1 MDVGGQVMHA
11 CKWHGRRGALSRTA
25 LAGIVSFASV
35 AVAGAETR
43 GVEIGAVEVVGEGA
57 GAGQTRPLTR
67 TKVSNAPDSLPAAV
81 STITQEDIRTLNVD
95 RDISNIYRR
104 VPGVVANNI
113 DQGDTGNGFRM
124 RGFTTNGTHGADVAV
139 YVDGVPQNIPSS
151 QGGAG
156 HGPVFM
162 EWLTPQMIRQ
172 VDVIKGPVSAL
183 YGDQN
188 RAGSVNIE
196 TLDGGDVASSV
207 GLDIASFDGRRVNL
221 VLGGKYNG
229 FESLFVADN
238 YKTNGY
244 RKAAETDRD
253 NYFWKL
259 TKVIADAK
267 YSARFSHYESDF
279 KNDGYLNLPALR
291 AGTISR
297 RDTDNLYGFGN
308 ANRNSYVFNRAPAEG
323 EEGLYYTAYF
333 EDFRRA
339 RAISNGAGTHNYGKD
354 DRDIY
359 GGRLAYNVVYEDT
372 ASLTVGADVRR
383 DKGIAYR
390 QQYRNYE
397 PTPNYYFDF
406 DMDLMTYGVFAQGQY
421 KPVYSLKLLG
431 GIRYDRFDYDIE
443 NLKFRDASTGY
454 HSSVMTPKLGLV
466 WTPVERLELFTNAA
480 QGFRSPAAEYI
491 SAGSTS
497 ALPLSETGGRIN
509 GSVRPSK
516 VTSYDIGFTVR
527 PTDSF
532 SSTTEFYYIQN
543 DSETLQ
549 TSPGVFE
556 QVSDTTRRGAETSF
570 NYQVSRQIST
580 YASYGR
586 IIDAVIDNPSPGTGE
601 RLAVPEHTYKAG
613 VQFRDSFMAGQ
624 LTLNADAYHLA
635 GIPYYVRT
643 DKKDMPA
650 YTRYDLRASYDY
662 SDYQF
667 SVYGTFQPHRYGSE
681 VAYGTSAGL
690 VTVPQPSTTLGAS
703 VRYFF

>member
-1 MDVGGQVMHA
+1 MYGSAYRGRDWVLGGA
-11 CKWHGRRGALSRTA
+11 A
-25 LAGIVSFASV
+25 LACVVSCTVVYAAEAEEV
-35 AVAGAETR
+35 TELGA
-43 GVEIGAVEVVGEGA
+43 IEVSGEQSNPG
-57 GAGQTRPLTR
+57 RIKPLTR
-67 TKVSNAPDSLPAAV
+67 SNVSNAPDSLPAAV
-81 STITQEDIRTLNVD
+81 TTITDEDIRTLNVD

-156 HGPVFM
+156 HGPVFL
-162 EWLTPQMIRQ
+162 EWLTPQMIKR
-172 VDVIKGPVSAL
+172 VDVIKGPISAL

-188 RAGSVNIE
+188 RAGAVNIE
-196 TLDGGDVASSV
+196 TLDGGDVASSIGV
-207 GLDIASFDGRRVNL
+207 DIASFDGRRTNL
-221 VLGGKYNG
+221 VLGGEHEG
-229 FESLFVADN
+229 FESLFVADI

-244 RKAAETDRD
+244 RKAAETNRD

-259 TKVIADAK
+259 SKVVGDAK

-279 KNDGYLNLPALR
+279 KNDGYLNLPALK

-308 ANRNSYVFNRAPAEG
+308 ANRNTYVFNRAPAEG
-323 EEGLYYTAYF
+323 DEGLYYTAYF
-333 EDFRRA
+333 EDFKRVRG
-339 RAISNGAGTHNYGKD
+339 ISNGTNTHNYGKD

-359 GGRLAYNVVYEDT
+359 GGRLAYNFVHEDS
-372 ASLTVGADVRR
+372 ASLMVGADVRR
-383 DKGIAYR
+383 DKGDAYR
-390 QQYRNYE
+390 QQYRNFE
-397 PTPNYYFDF
+397 PTPNFYFDF
-406 DMDLMTYGVFAQGQY
+406 DQDLITYGVFAQGQY
-421 KPVYSLKLLG
+421 KPVDSLKLLG
-431 GIRYDRFDYDIE
+431 GIRYDRFDYDID
-443 NLKFRDASTGY
+443 NLKFRDADTGY
-454 HSSVMTPKLGLV
+454 HSSVTTPKLGLV
-466 WTPVERLELFTNAA
+466 WTPTEQFEVFTNAS

-491 SAGSTS
+491 SSGSS
-497 ALPLSETGGRIN
+497 GALPPSETGGRIN

-527 PTDSF
+527 PTERF

-556 QVSDTTRRGAETSF
+556 QVSDTTRKGVETSF
-570 NYQVSRQIST
+570 NYQATSTVST

-586 IIDAVIDNPSPGTGE
+586 IIDAVIDNPPAGTGD
-601 RLAVPEHTYKAG
+601 RLVVPEHTYKAG
-613 VQFRDSFMAGQ
+613 VQYQDAFMAGQ
-624 LTLNADAYHLA
+624 LTLNADAYHLT
-635 GIPYYVRT
+635 GIPYYVGTERRE
-643 DKKDMPA
+643 MPV

-667 SVYGTFQPHRYGSE
+667 SVYGTFQPHRYGTE
-681 VAYGTSAGL
+681 VAYGTTSGL
-690 VTVPQPSTTLGAS
+690 VVVPQPSTTLGAS

>member
-1 MDVGGQVMHA
+1 MYASANRSNVWVFS
-11 CKWHGRRGALSRTA
+11 GAA
-25 LAGIVSFASV
+25 LVCVVSCASV
-35 AVAGAETR
+35 AAEGEADGVTELVA
-43 GVEIGAVEVVGEGA
+43 IEVVGEGGNLDRA
-57 GAGQTRPLTR
+57 RPLAR
-67 TKVSNAPDSLPAAV
+67 GRVSTASQSLPAAV
-81 STITQEDIRTLNVD
+81 TTITDEDIRTLNVD

-156 HGPVFM
+156 HGPVFL
-162 EWLTPQMIRQ
+162 EWLTPQMIKR

-188 RAGSVNIE
+188 RAGAVNIE
-196 TLDGGDVASSV
+196 TLDGGDVASSIGV
-207 GLDIASFDGRRVNL
+207 DIASFDGRRTNL
-221 VLGGKYNG
+221 VLGGEHEG
-229 FESLFVADN
+229 FQSLFVADI

-244 RKAAETDRD
+244 RKAAETNRD

-259 TKVIADAK
+259 SKVFGDAK

-279 KNDGYLNLPALR
+279 KNDGYLNLPALK

-308 ANRNSYVFNRAPAEG
+308 ANRNTYVFNRAPAEG

-333 EDFRRA
+333 EDFKRVRG
-339 RAISNGAGTHNYGKD
+339 ISNGTNTHNYGKD

-359 GGRLAYNVVYEDT
+359 GGRLAYNFVYEDS
-372 ASLTVGADVRR
+372 ASLMVGADVRR
-383 DKGIAYR
+383 DKGDAYR
-390 QQYRNYE
+390 QQYRNFE
-397 PTPNYYFDF
+397 PTPNFYFDF
-406 DMDLMTYGVFAQGQY
+406 DQDLITYGVFAQGQY
-421 KPVYSLKLLG
+421 KPLDFLKVLG
-431 GIRYDRFDYDIE
+431 GIRYDRFDYGIE
-443 NLKFRDASTGY
+443 NLKFRNADTGY
-454 HSSVMTPKLGLV
+454 HSSVTTPKLGLV
-466 WTPVERLELFTNAA
+466 WTPTEQFEVFTNAS

-491 SAGSTS
+491 SSGSS
-497 ALPLSETGGRIN
+497 GALPPSDTGGRIN

-527 PTDSF
+527 PTERF

-556 QVSDTTRRGAETSF
+556 QVSDTTRKGVETSF
-570 NYQVSRQIST
+570 NYQATSTVST

-586 IIDAVIDNPSPGTGE
+586 IIDAVIDNPPSGTGD
-601 RLAVPEHTYKAG
+601 RLVVPEHTYKAG
-613 VQFRDSFMAGQ
+613 VQYRDAFMAGQ
-624 LTLNADAYHLA
+624 LTLNADAYHLT
-635 GIPYYVRT
+635 GIPYYVGT
-643 DKKDMPA
+643 EKKEMPV

-667 SVYGTFQPHRYGSE
+667 SVYGTFQPHRYGTE
-681 VAYGTSAGL
+681 VAYGTTSGL
-690 VTVPQPSTTLGAS
+690 VIVPQPSTTLGAS

>member
-1 MDVGGQVMHA
+1 MYGSAHRGRDWILGGA
-11 CKWHGRRGALSRTA
+11 ALTC
-25 LAGIVSFASV
+25 LVSCTMVYA
-35 AVAGAETR
+35 AEAEEAT
-43 GVEIGAVEVVGEGA
+43 ELEAIEVVGEGSNS
-57 GAGQTRPLTR
+57 GRIKPLTR
-67 TKVSNAPDSLPAAV
+67 SKVSNAPNSLPAAV
-81 STITQEDIRTLNVD
+81 TTITDEDIRTLNVD

-156 HGPVFM
+156 HGPVFL
-162 EWLTPQMIRQ
+162 EWLTPQMIKR
-172 VDVIKGPVSAL
+172 VDVIKGPISAL

-188 RAGSVNIE
+188 RAGAVNIE
-196 TLDGGDVASSV
+196 TLDGGDVASSLGV
-207 GLDIASFDGRRVNL
+207 DIASFDGRRTNL
-221 VLGGKYNG
+221 VLGGEHEG
-229 FESLFVADN
+229 FESLFVVDI

-244 RKAAETDRD
+244 RKAAETNRD

-259 TKVIADAK
+259 SKVFGDAK

-279 KNDGYLNLPALR
+279 KNDGYLNLPALK

-308 ANRNSYVFNRAPAEG
+308 ANRNTYVFNRAPAEG
-323 EEGLYYTAYF
+323 DEGLYYTAYF
-333 EDFRRA
+333 EDFKRVRG
-339 RAISNGAGTHNYGKD
+339 ISNGTNTHNYGKD

-359 GGRLAYNVVYEDT
+359 GGRLAYNFVYEDS
-372 ASLTVGADVRR
+372 ASLMVGADVRR
-383 DKGIAYR
+383 DKGDAYR
-390 QQYRNYE
+390 QQYRNFE
-397 PTPNYYFDF
+397 PTPNFYFDF
-406 DMDLMTYGVFAQGQY
+406 DQDLITYGVFAQGQY
-421 KPVYSLKLLG
+421 KPVDSLKLLG
-431 GIRYDRFDYDIE
+431 GIRYDRFDYDID
-443 NLKFRDASTGY
+443 NLKFRNADTGY
-454 HSSVMTPKLGLV
+454 HSSVTTPKLGLV
-466 WTPVERLELFTNAA
+466 WTPIEQFEVFTNAS

-491 SAGSTS
+491 SSGSS
-497 ALPLSETGGRIN
+497 GALPPSETGGRIN

-527 PTDSF
+527 PTERF

-556 QVSDTTRRGAETSF
+556 QVSDTTRKGVETSF
-570 NYQVSRQIST
+570 NYQATSTVST

-586 IIDAVIDNPSPGTGE
+586 IIDAVIDNPAAGTGD
-601 RLAVPEHTYKAG
+601 RLVVPEHTYKAG
-613 VQFRDSFMAGQ
+613 LQYQDAFMAGQ
-624 LTLNADAYHLA
+624 LTLNADTYHLT
-635 GIPYYVRT
+635 GIPYYVGTEKRE
-643 DKKDMPA
+643 MPV

-667 SVYGTFQPHRYGSE
+667 SVYGTFQPHRYGTE
-681 VAYGTSAGL
+681 VAYGTTSGL
-690 VTVPQPSTTLGAS
+690 VIVPQPSTTLGAS

>member
-1 MDVGGQVMHA
+1 MYGSAHRGRDWILGGA
-11 CKWHGRRGALSRTA
+11 ALTC
-25 LAGIVSFASV
+25 LVSCTMVYA
-35 AVAGAETR
+35 AEAEEAT
-43 GVEIGAVEVVGEGA
+43 ELEAIEVVGEGSNS
-57 GAGQTRPLTR
+57 GRIKPLTR
-67 TKVSNAPDSLPAAV
+67 SKVSNAPNSLPAAV
-81 STITQEDIRTLNVD
+81 TTITDEDIRTLNVD

-156 HGPVFM
+156 HGPVFL
-162 EWLTPQMIRQ
+162 EWLTPQMIKR
-172 VDVIKGPVSAL
+172 VDVIKGPISAL

-188 RAGSVNIE
+188 RAGAVNIE
-196 TLDGGDVASSV
+196 TLDGGDVASSIGV
-207 GLDIASFDGRRVNL
+207 DIASFDGRRTNL
-221 VLGGKYNG
+221 VLGGEHEG
-229 FESLFVADN
+229 FESLFVADI

-244 RKAAETDRD
+244 RKAAETNRD

-259 TKVIADAK
+259 SKVFGDAK

-279 KNDGYLNLPALR
+279 KNDGYLNLPALK

-308 ANRNSYVFNRAPAEG
+308 ANRNTYVFNRAPAEG
-323 EEGLYYTAYF
+323 DEGLYYTAYF
-333 EDFRRA
+333 EDFKRVRG
-339 RAISNGAGTHNYGKD
+339 ISNGTNTHNYGKD

-359 GGRLAYNVVYEDT
+359 GGRLAYNFVYEDS
-372 ASLTVGADVRR
+372 ASLMVGADVRR
-383 DKGIAYR
+383 DKGDAYR
-390 QQYRNYE
+390 QQYRNFE
-397 PTPNYYFDF
+397 PTPNFYFDF
-406 DMDLMTYGVFAQGQY
+406 DQDLITYGVFAQGQY
-421 KPVYSLKLLG
+421 KPADSLKLLG
-431 GIRYDRFDYDIE
+431 GIRYDRFDYDID
-443 NLKFRDASTGY
+443 NLKFRNADTGY
-454 HSSVMTPKLGLV
+454 HSSVTTPKLGLV
-466 WTPVERLELFTNAA
+466 WTPTEQFEVFTNAS

-491 SAGSTS
+491 SSGSS
-497 ALPLSETGGRIN
+497 GALPPSETGGRIN

-527 PTDSF
+527 PTERF

-556 QVSDTTRRGAETSF
+556 QVSDTTRKGVETSF
-570 NYQVSRQIST
+570 NYQATSTVST

-586 IIDAVIDNPSPGTGE
+586 IIDAVIDNPAAGTGE
-601 RLAVPEHTYKAG
+601 RLVVPEHTYKAG
-613 VQFRDSFMAGQ
+613 VQYQDAFMAGQ
-624 LTLNADAYHLA
+624 LTLNADAYHLT
-635 GIPYYVRT
+635 GIPYYVGTEKRE
-643 DKKDMPA
+643 MPV

-667 SVYGTFQPHRYGSE
+667 SLYGTFQPHRYGTE
-681 VAYGTSAGL
+681 VAYGTTNGL
-690 VTVPQPSTTLGAS
+690 VIVPQPSTTLGAS

>member
-1 MDVGGQVMHA
+1 MYRSAQRGRVGTLTGA
-11 CKWHGRRGALSRTA
+11 ALSG
-25 LAGIVSFASV
+25 LFSCASV
-35 AVAGAETR
+35 SAAPLQAP
-43 GVEIGAVEVVGEGA
+43 GVTELEAIEVVGEG
-57 GAGQTRPLTR
+57 TNSSRIEPLTR
-67 TKVSNAPDSLPAAV
+67 SKVSNAPQSLPAAV
-81 STITQEDIRTLNVD
+81 STITEEEIRTLNVD

-162 EWLTPQMIRQ
+162 EWLTPQMIKR
-172 VDVIKGPVSAL
+172 VDVIKGPISAL

-196 TLDGGDVASSV
+196 TLDGGDVASSI
-207 GLDIASFDGRRVNL
+207 GMDIASFDGRRANL
-221 VLGGKYNG
+221 VLGGEHDG
-229 FESLFVADN
+229 FESLFVADT

-244 RKAAETDRD
+244 RKAAETNRD

-259 TKVIADAK
+259 TKVIGDAK

-279 KNDGYLNLPALR
+279 KNDGYLNLPALK
-291 AGTISR
+291 ADTISR

-308 ANRNSYVFNRAPAEG
+308 ANRNTYVLNRTPAEG

-333 EDFRRA
+333 EDFKRVRGIA
-339 RAISNGAGTHNYGKD
+339 NGTNTHNYGKD

-359 GGRLAYNVVYEDT
+359 GGRLAYNFVYQDS
-372 ASLTVGADVRR
+372 AALMVGADVRR

-390 QQYRNYE
+390 QQYRNFE

-406 DMDLMTYGVFAQGQY
+406 DMDLITYGVFAQGQY
-421 KPVYSLKLLG
+421 KPIDSLKVLA

-443 NLKFRDASTGY
+443 NLKFRNADTGY
-454 HSSVMTPKLGLV
+454 NSSVTTPKLGLV
-466 WTPVERLELFTNAA
+466 WTPVQQLELFTNAA

-491 SAGSTS
+491 SAGSTG

-509 GSVRPSK
+509 SSVRPSK
-516 VTSYDIGFTVR
+516 VTSYDAGFTVR
-527 PTDSF
+527 PSERF

-556 QVSDTTRRGAETSF
+556 QVSNTTRKGVETSF
-570 NYQVSRQIST
+570 NYQLTSTVSA

-586 IIDAVIDNPSPGTGE
+586 IIDAVIDNPTPGTGE
-601 RLAVPEHTYKAG
+601 KLVVPEHTYKAG
-613 VQFRDSFMAGQ
+613 MQYRNAFMGGQ

-635 GIPYYVRT
+635 GIPYYVGTEERE
-643 DKKDMPA
+643 MPL

-681 VAYGTSAGL
+681 VAYGTTSGL

-703 VRYFF
+703 FRYFF

>member
-1 MDVGGQVMHA
+1 MY
-11 CKWHGRRGALSRTA
+11 GRANRGSGWVFNGAAL
-25 LAGIVSFASV
+25 LCVVSCASV
-35 AVAGAETR
+35 AAADREDEGVTELGA
-43 GVEIGAVEVVGEGA
+43 IEVVGERGTQGRA
-57 GAGQTRPLTR
+57 TPLTR
-67 TKVSNAPDSLPAAV
+67 SNVSNAPESLPTAV
-81 STITQEDIRTLNVD
+81 TTITDEELRTLNVG

-156 HGPVFM
+156 HGPVFL
-162 EWLTPQMIRQ
+162 EWLTPQMIKR

-183 YGDQN
+183 HGDQN

-196 TLDGGDVASSV
+196 TLDGGDVASSI
-207 GLDIASFDGRRVNL
+207 GLDIASFDGRRTDL
-221 VLGGKYNG
+221 VLGGEHEG
-229 FESLFVADN
+229 LESLFVADI

-244 RKAAETDRD
+244 RKAAETRRD

-259 TKVIADAK
+259 SKVIGEAK

-308 ANRNSYVFNRAPAEG
+308 ANRNTYVFNRAPAES

-333 EDFRRA
+333 EDFKRVRG
-339 RAISNGAGTHNYGKD
+339 ISNGTNTHNYGKD

-359 GGRLAYNVVYEDT
+359 GGRLAYNFVYEGS
-372 ASLTVGADVRR
+372 ASLMVGADVRR
-383 DKGIAYR
+383 DKGDAYR
-390 QQYRNYE
+390 QQYRNFE
-397 PTPNYYFDF
+397 PTPNFYFDF
-406 DMDLMTYGVFAQGQY
+406 DQDLITYGVFAQGQY
-421 KPVYSLKLLG
+421 KPVESLKLLV
-431 GIRYDRFDYDIE
+431 GIRYDRFDYDID
-443 NLKFRDASTGY
+443 NLKFRNADTGY
-454 HSSVMTPKLGLV
+454 HSSVTTPKLGLV
-466 WTPVERLELFTNAA
+466 WTPTEQFEVFTNAS

-491 SAGSTS
+491 SSGSSS
-497 ALPLSETGGRIN
+497 ALPPSDTGGRIN

-527 PTDSF
+527 PAERL

-556 QVSDTTRRGAETSF
+556 QVADTTRKGVETSF
-570 NYQVSRQIST
+570 NYQATSTIST

-586 IIDAVIDNPSPGTGE
+586 IIDAVIDNPPAGTGD
-601 RLAVPEHTYKAG
+601 RLVVPEHTYKAG
-613 VQFRDSFMAGQ
+613 IQYQNAFMAGQ
-624 LTLNADAYHLA
+624 LTLNADAYHLT
-635 GIPYYVRT
+635 GVPYYVGTER
-643 DKKDMPA
+643 KEMPV

-667 SVYGTFQPHRYGSE
+667 TVYGTFQPHRYGTE
-681 VAYGTSAGL
+681 TAYGTNSGL
-690 VTVPQPSTTLGAS
+690 VIVPQPSTTLGAS

>member
-1 MDVGGQVMHA
+1 MKKIGLRSNRWA
-11 CKWHGRRGALSRTA
+11 LTGAA
-25 LAGIVSFASV
+25 LTGAVSFASV
-35 AVAGAETR
+35 AMAEAEV
-43 GVEIGAVEVVGEGA
+43 GEMQLEAIEVVGEGSESE
-57 GAGQTRPLTR
+57 GIRPLTR
-67 TKVSNAPDSLPAAV
+67 NTISNTSDSLPAAV

-156 HGPVFM
+156 HGPVFL
-162 EWLTPQMIRQ
+162 EWLTPQMIKQ
-172 VDVIKGPVSAL
+172 VDVIKGPISAL

-188 RAGSVNIE
+188 RAGAVNIE
-196 TLDGGDVASSV
+196 TLDGGDVASSIGV
-207 GLDIASFDGRRVNL
+207 DVASFDGRRANL
-221 VLGGKYNG
+221 VLGGEYNG

-238 YKTNGY
+238 YRTNGY
-244 RKAAETDRD
+244 RKAAETNRD

-259 TKVIADAK
+259 TKVVEDAK
-267 YSARFSHYESDF
+267 YSVRFSHYESDF
-279 KNDGYLNLPALR
+279 KNDGYLNLPALE

-308 ANRNSYVFNRAPAEG
+308 ANRNSYVLNRAPADG
-323 EEGLYYTAYF
+323 GEGLYYTAYF
-333 EDFRRA
+333 EDFRRVRGIA
-339 RAISNGAGTHNYGKD
+339 NGTTTHNYGKD

-359 GGRLAYNVVYEDT
+359 GGRLAYNFVYKDT
-372 ASLTVGADVRR
+372 ASLMVGTDVRR
-383 DKGIAYR
+383 DKGIAFR
-390 QQYRNYE
+390 QQYRNFQ
-397 PTPNYYFDF
+397 PTQNYYFDF
-406 DMDLMTYGVFAQGQY
+406 DQDLITYGAFAQGQY
-421 KPVYSLKLLG
+421 KPFESLKVLA

-443 NLKFRDASTGY
+443 NLKFRNASTGY
-454 HSSVMTPKLGLV
+454 NSSVTTPKFGLV
-466 WTPVERLELFTNAA
+466 WTPIEQLELFTNAA
-480 QGFRSPAAEYI
+480 QGFRSPAAEYVSSG
-491 SAGSTS
+491 SAS
-497 ALPLSETGGRIN
+497 ALPLSDTGGKIN

-516 VTSYDIGFTVR
+516 VTSYDVGFTVR
-527 PTDSF
+527 PNERF
-532 SSTTEFYYIQN
+532 SSTTEFYYILN

-556 QVSDTTRRGAETSF
+556 QVSDTTRKGAETSF
-570 NYQVSRQIST
+570 NYQLTRELST

-586 IIDAVIDNPSPGTGE
+586 IIDAVIDNPTVGIGD

-613 VQFRDSFMAGQ
+613 VQYRDRFMDGQ

-635 GIPYYVRT
+635 GIPYYVGTER
-643 DKKDMPA
+643 KDMPD

-681 VAYGTSAGL
+681 VAYGTNSGL

-703 VRYFF
+703 FRYYF

>member
-1 MDVGGQVMHA
+1 MYGTA
-11 CKWHGRRGALSRTA
+11 NHGNSWISSGAA
-25 LAGIVSFASV
+25 LFCVVSCASV
-35 AVAGAETR
+35 VAAERAAESVTELGA
-43 GVEIGAVEVVGEGA
+43 IEVVGEGNTSNRA
-57 GAGQTRPLTR
+57 KPLTR
-67 TKVSNAPDSLPAAV
+67 SNVSNTPESLPAAV
-81 STITQEDIRTLNVD
+81 TTITDEEIRTLNVD

-156 HGPVFM
+156 HGPVFL
-162 EWLTPQMIRQ
+162 EWLTPQTIKR

-196 TLDGGDVASSV
+196 TLDGGDVASSI
-207 GLDIASFDGRRVNL
+207 GMDIASFDGRRTNL
-221 VLGGKYNG
+221 VLGGEHEG
-229 FESLFVADN
+229 FESLFVADI

-244 RKAAETDRD
+244 RKAAETNRD

-259 TKVIADAK
+259 SKVFGDAK

-308 ANRNSYVFNRAPAEG
+308 ANRNTYVFNRAPADG

-333 EDFRRA
+333 EDFKRVRG
-339 RAISNGAGTHNYGKD
+339 ISNGTNTHNYGKD

-359 GGRLAYNVVYEDT
+359 GGRLAYNFVYEDR
-372 ASLTVGADVRR
+372 ASLMVGADVRR
-383 DKGIAYR
+383 DKGDAYR
-390 QQYRNYE
+390 QQYRNFE
-397 PTPNYYFDF
+397 PTPNFYFDF
-406 DMDLMTYGVFAQGQY
+406 DQDLITYGVFAQGQY
-421 KPVYSLKLLG
+421 KPVDSLKLLG

-443 NLKFRDASTGY
+443 NRKFGNADTGY
-454 HSSVMTPKLGLV
+454 HSSVTTPKVGLA
-466 WTPVERLELFTNAA
+466 WTPTEQFEVFTNAS

-491 SAGSTS
+491 SSGSTS
-497 ALPLSETGGRIN
+497 ALPVSETGGRVN

-527 PTDSF
+527 PTERL

-556 QVSDTTRRGAETSF
+556 QVSDTTRKGVETSF
-570 NYQVSRQIST
+570 NYQATSTVNT

-586 IIDAVIDNPSPGTGE
+586 IIDAVIDNPRAGTGD
-601 RLAVPEHTYKAG
+601 RLVVPEHTYKAG
-613 VQFRDSFMAGQ
+613 VQYRDAFMAGQ
-624 LTLNADAYHLA
+624 LTLNADAYHLT
-635 GIPYYVRT
+635 GVPYYIGT
-643 DKKDMPA
+643 EKKEMPV

-667 SVYGTFQPHRYGSE
+667 SVYGTFQPHRYGTE
-681 VAYGTSAGL
+681 IAYGTTNGL
-690 VTVPQPSTTLGAS
+690 VIVPQPSTTLGAS

>member
-1 MDVGGQVMHA
+1 MYRSAHPARVGVFTSA
-11 CKWHGRRGALSRTA
+11 ALTGMFSC
-25 LAGIVSFASV
+25 ASV
-35 AVAGAETR
+35 AAAQAGTESVTELDAT
-43 GVEIGAVEVVGEGA
+43 EVVAEGNSS
-57 GAGQTRPLTR
+57 GSIKPLTR
-67 TKVSNAPDSLPAAV
+67 SKVSSAPEGLPAAV

-162 EWLTPQMIRQ
+162 EWLTPQMIKR
-172 VDVIKGPVSAL
+172 VDVIKGPISAL

-196 TLDGGDVASSV
+196 TLDGGDVASSIS
-207 GLDIASFDGRRVNL
+207 LDIASFDGQRANL
-221 VLGGKYNG
+221 VLGGEQDG
-229 FESLFVADN
+229 LESLFIADT

-244 RKAAETDRD
+244 RKAAETNRD

-259 TKVIADAK
+259 SKVIGDAK

-279 KNDGYLNLPALR
+279 KNDGYLNLPALK

-308 ANRNSYVFNRAPAEG
+308 ANRNTYVLNRTPAEG

-333 EDFRRA
+333 EDFRRV
-339 RAISNGAGTHNYGKD
+339 RGISNGANTHNYGKD

-359 GGRLAYNVVYEDT
+359 GGRLAYNFVYKDS
-372 ASLTVGADVRR
+372 AALMVGADVRR
-383 DKGIAYR
+383 DKGDAFR
-390 QQYRNYE
+390 QQYRNFQ
-397 PTPNYYFDF
+397 PTQNYYFDF
-406 DMDLMTYGVFAQGQY
+406 DMDLVTYGVFAQGQY
-421 KPVYSLKLLG
+421 KPIDSLKLLA
-431 GIRYDRFDYDIE
+431 GIRYDRFDYDIG
-443 NLKFRDASTGY
+443 NLKFRDADTGY
-454 HSSVMTPKLGLV
+454 HSSVTTPKLGLV
-466 WTPVERLELFTNAA
+466 WAPTEQFELFTNAA

-491 SAGSTS
+491 SSGNSS

-509 GSVRPSK
+509 SSVRPSK
-516 VTSYDIGFTVR
+516 VTSYDVGFTVR
-527 PTDSF
+527 PTERL

-556 QVSDTTRRGAETSF
+556 QVSDTTRKGVETSF
-570 NYQVSRQIST
+570 SYQATSTIST

-586 IIDAVIDNPSPGTGE
+586 IIDAVIDNPPPGTGD

-613 VQFRDSFMAGQ
+613 VQHRDSFMDGQ

-635 GIPYYVRT
+635 GIPYYVGT
-643 DKKDMPA
+643 AKKEMPV

-662 SDYQF
+662 DAYQF
-667 SVYGTFQPHRYGSE
+667 SVYGIFQPHRYGTE
-681 VAYGTSAGL
+681 VAYGTSSGL
-690 VTVPQPSTTLGAS
+690 VIVPQPSTTLGAS
-703 VRYFF
+703 FRYFF

>member
-1 MDVGGQVMHA
+1 MYRSAPRSRVLIFT
-11 CKWHGRRGALSRTA
+11 GAA
-25 LAGIVSFASV
+25 LTGMVSCA
-35 AVAGAETR
+35 AVSAAEREKEEGT
-43 GVEIGAVEVVGEGA
+43 ELDPIEVVGEGSRS
-57 GAGQTRPLTR
+57 GRLPYLTR
-67 TKVSNAPDSLPAAV
+67 SVVSNAPDSLPAAV
-81 STITQEDIRTLNVD
+81 TTITDEDIRTLNVD

-162 EWLTPQMIRQ
+162 EWLTPQMISR
-172 VDVIKGPVSAL
+172 VDVIKGPISAL
-183 YGDQN
+183 YGDQS

-196 TLDGGDVASSV
+196 TLDGGDVASSI
-207 GLDIASFDGRRVNL
+207 GMDIASFDGQRANL
-221 VLGGKYNG
+221 VLGSEKDGL
-229 FESLFVADN
+229 ESLFIADT

-244 RKAAETDRD
+244 RKAAETNRD

-259 TKVIADAK
+259 SRVIGDAK

-279 KNDGYLNLPALR
+279 KNDGYLNLPALK

-308 ANRNSYVFNRAPAEG
+308 ANRNTYVLNRTPAEG

-333 EDFRRA
+333 EDFRRV
-339 RAISNGAGTHNYGKD
+339 RGISNGANTHNYGKD

-359 GGRLAYNVVYEDT
+359 GGRLAYNFVHKDS
-372 ASLTVGADVRR
+372 AALMVGADVRR
-383 DKGIAYR
+383 DKGDAFR
-390 QQYRNYE
+390 QQYGNFE
-397 PTPNYYFDF
+397 PTQNYYFDF
-406 DMDLMTYGVFAQGQY
+406 DMDLVTYGVFAQGQY
-421 KPVYSLKLLG
+421 KPADSLKLLA
-431 GIRYDRFDYDIE
+431 GIRYDRFDYEID
-443 NLKFRDASTGY
+443 NLKFRDADTGY
-454 HSSVMTPKLGLV
+454 HSSVTTPKLGLV
-466 WTPVERLELFTNAA
+466 WTPTEQFELFTNAA

-491 SAGSTS
+491 SSGSS
-497 ALPLSETGGRIN
+497 GALPLSETGGRIN
-509 GSVRPSK
+509 SSVRPSK
-516 VTSYDIGFTVR
+516 VTSYDIGFALR
-527 PTDSF
+527 PTERF

-556 QVSDTTRRGAETSF
+556 QVSDTTRKGVETSF
-570 NYQVSRQIST
+570 NYQVTATISA

-586 IIDAVIDNPSPGTGE
+586 IIDAVIDNPAPGTGDQ
-601 RLAVPEHTYKAG
+601 LAVPKHTYKTG
-613 VQFRDSFMAGQ
+613 VQHRDSFMNGQ

-635 GIPYYVRT
+635 GIPYYIGAGE
-643 DKKDMPA
+643 KEMPA

-667 SVYGTFQPHRYGSE
+667 SVYGIFQPHRYGSE
-681 VAYGTSAGL
+681 VAYGTTTGL

-703 VRYFF
+703 FRYFF

>member
-1 MDVGGQVMHA
+1 MYRSAHRGRVWVLTGAALTGMVSGG
-11 CKWHGRRGALSRTA
+11 S
-25 LAGIVSFASV
+25 VSATE
-35 AVAGAETR
+35 AETR
-43 GVEIGAVEVVGEGA
+43 AVTELDAIEVVGEGSS
-57 GAGQTRPLTR
+57 TSRIPSLTR
-67 TKVSNAPDSLPAAV
+67 GKVSNAPESLPAAV
-81 STITQEDIRTLNVD
+81 STITAEEIRTLNVD

-156 HGPVFM
+156 HGPVFL
-162 EWLTPQMIRQ
+162 EWLTPQMIKR
-172 VDVIKGPVSAL
+172 VDVIKGPISAL

-196 TLDGGDVASSV
+196 TLDGGDVASSL
-207 GLDIASFDGRRVNL
+207 GLDIASFDGRRANL
-221 VLGGKYNG
+221 VLSGEHEGL
-229 FESLFVADN
+229 ESLFVADT
-238 YKTNGY
+238 YDTHGY
-244 RKAAETDRD
+244 RKAAETHRD

-259 TKVIADAK
+259 SKVIGDAR

-279 KNDGYLNLPALR
+279 KNDGYLNLPALE
-291 AGTISR
+291 AGTLSR
-297 RDTDNLYGFGN
+297 RDTDNLYGFGH
-308 ANRNSYVFNRAPAEG
+308 ANRNTYVLNRAPAEG

-333 EDFRRA
+333 EDFKRVRG
-339 RAISNGAGTHNYGKD
+339 ISNGTNTHNYGKD

-359 GGRLAYNVVYEDT
+359 GGRLAYNFVYKDS
-372 ASLTVGADVRR
+372 AALMVGADVRR
-383 DKGIAYR
+383 DKGDAFR
-390 QQYRNYE
+390 QQYRNFA
-397 PTPNYYFDF
+397 PTQNYYFDF
-406 DMDLMTYGVFAQGQY
+406 DMDLITYGVFAQSQY
-421 KPVYSLKLLG
+421 RPVDSVKILA
-431 GIRYDRFDYDIE
+431 GIRYDRFDYNIE
-443 NLKFRDASTGY
+443 NLKFRNADTGY
-454 HSSVMTPKLGLV
+454 NSSVTTPKLGLV
-466 WTPVERLELFTNAA
+466 WTPTQQFEIFTNAA

-509 GSVRPSK
+509 SSVRPSK
-516 VTSYDIGFTVR
+516 VTSYDIGFTLR
-527 PTDSF
+527 PTERF

-549 TSPGVFE
+549 TSPGIFE
-556 QVSDTTRRGAETSF
+556 QVSDTTRKGVETSF
-570 NYQVSRQIST
+570 NYQATATVSA

-586 IIDAVIDNPSPGTGE
+586 IIDAVIDNASPGIGD
-601 RLAVPEHTYKAG
+601 RLVVPEHTYKAG
-613 VQFRDSFMAGQ
+613 VQYRNAFMAGQ

-635 GIPYYVRT
+635 GIPYYVGTEKRE
-643 DKKDMPA
+643 MPL

-681 VAYGTSAGL
+681 VAYGTTAGL

>member
-1 MDVGGQVMHA
+1 MGNVCFMYGSANHRKDWVL
-11 CKWHGRRGALSRTA
+11 RGAALTCLVSCTA
-25 LAGIVSFASV
+25 LCA
-35 AVAGAETR
+35 AEAENVT
-43 GVEIGAVEVVGEGA
+43 ELEAIEVVGEGSTP
-57 GAGQTRPLTR
+57 GQIKPLTR
-67 TKVSNAPDSLPAAV
+67 SKVSNAPDSLPAAV
-81 STITQEDIRTLNVD
+81 TTITDEEIRTLNVD

-156 HGPVFM
+156 HGPVFL
-162 EWLTPQMIRQ
+162 EWLTPQMIKR
-172 VDVIKGPVSAL
+172 VDVIKGPISAL

-188 RAGSVNIE
+188 RAGAVNIE
-196 TLDGGDVASSV
+196 TLDGGDVANSI
-207 GLDIASFDGRRVNL
+207 GLEVASFDGRRSNL
-221 VLGGKYNG
+221 VLGGEHEG
-229 FESLFVADN
+229 FQSLFVADI

-244 RKAAETDRD
+244 RKAAETNRD

-259 TKVIADAK
+259 SKVFGDAK
-267 YSARFSHYESDF
+267 YSARFSHYQSDF
-279 KNDGYLNLPALR
+279 KNDGYLNLPALK

-308 ANRNSYVFNRAPAEG
+308 ANRNTYVFNRAPADG

-333 EDFRRA
+333 EDFKRVRG
-339 RAISNGAGTHNYGKD
+339 ISNGANTHNYGRD

-359 GGRLAYNVVYEDT
+359 GGRLAYNFVHEET
-372 ASLTVGADVRR
+372 ASLMVGADVRR
-383 DKGIAYR
+383 DKGDAYR
-390 QQYRNYE
+390 QQYRNFE
-397 PTPNYYFDF
+397 PTPNFYFDF
-406 DMDLMTYGVFAQGQY
+406 DQDLITYGVFAQGQY
-421 KPVYSLKLLG
+421 KPVDSLKVLA

-443 NLKFRDASTGY
+443 NLKFRDADTGY
-454 HSSVMTPKLGLV
+454 HSSVTTPKLGLV
-466 WTPVERLELFTNAA
+466 WAPTERFEVFTNAA

-491 SAGSTS
+491 SSGSS
-497 ALPLSETGGRIN
+497 GALPSSETGGRIN

-527 PTDSF
+527 PTQHL
-532 SSTTEFYYIQN
+532 SSTTEFYYIEN

-556 QVSDTTRRGAETSF
+556 QVSDTTRKGIETSL
-570 NYQVSRQIST
+570 NYQATSTIST

-586 IIDAVIDNPSPGTGE
+586 ILDAVIDNPPAGTGD
-601 RLAVPEHTYKAG
+601 RLVVPEHTYKAG
-613 VQFRDSFMAGQ
+613 VQYRDNFMAGQ
-624 LTLNADAYHLA
+624 LTLNADAYHLS
-635 GIPYYVRT
+635 GVPYYVGSEQRE
-643 DKKDMPA
+643 MPV

-667 SVYGTFQPHRYGSE
+667 SVYGIFQPHRYGSE
-681 VAYGTSAGL
+681 VAYGTTRGL

>member
-1 MDVGGQVMHA
+1 MYTSAHR
-11 CKWHGRRGALSRTA
+11 GRDWVLRSAALTFA
-25 LAGIVSFASV
+25 VSCS
-35 AVAGAETR
+35 AGAAAESKPETVTEL
-43 GVEIGAVEVVGEGA
+43 GTIEVVGEGVNQ
-57 GAGQTRPLTR
+57 GAIKPLTR
-67 TKVSNAPDSLPAAV
+67 GTVSTAADSLPTAV
-81 STITQEDIRTLNVD
+81 TTITDEDIRTLNVD

-162 EWLTPQMIRQ
+162 EWLTPQMIKR

-183 YGDQN
+183 HGDQN
-188 RAGSVNIE
+188 RAGAVTIE
-196 TLDGGDVASSV
+196 TLDGGDVASSI
-207 GLDIASFDGRRVNL
+207 GLDIASFDGRRANL
-221 VLGGKYNG
+221 VLGGEHEG
-229 FESLFVADN
+229 FESLFVADV

-244 RKAAETDRD
+244 RKAAETNRD

-259 TKVIADAK
+259 SKVIGEAK

-279 KNDGYLNLPALR
+279 KNDGYLNLPALK

-308 ANRNSYVFNRAPAEG
+308 ANRNTYVFNRAPAEG

-333 EDFRRA
+333 EDFKRVRG
-339 RAISNGAGTHNYGKD
+339 ISNGSNTHNYGRD

-359 GGRLAYNVVYEDT
+359 GGRLAYNFVYEDS
-372 ASLTVGADVRR
+372 ASLMVGADIRR
-383 DKGIAYR
+383 DKGGAYR
-390 QQYRNYE
+390 QLYRNYE
-397 PTPNYYFDF
+397 PTSNYYFDF
-406 DMDLMTYGVFAQGQY
+406 DMDLITYGVFAQGQY
-421 KPVYSLKLLG
+421 KPVDSLKLLG
-431 GIRYDRFDYDIE
+431 GIRYDRFDYDID
-443 NLKFRDASTGY
+443 NLKFRNASTGY
-454 HSSVMTPKLGLV
+454 HSSVTTPKFGLV
-466 WTPVERLELFTNAA
+466 WTPIRQFEVFSNVA

-491 SAGSTS
+491 SAGSSS
-497 ALPLSETGGRIN
+497 ALPPSDTGGRIN

-527 PTDSF
+527 PTERL

-556 QVSDTTRRGAETSF
+556 QVSDTTRKGVETSF
-570 NYQVSRQIST
+570 NYQATATIST

-586 IIDAVIDNPSPGTGE
+586 IIDAVIDNPPAGTGD
-601 RLAVPEHTYKAG
+601 RLVVPEHTYKAG
-613 VQFRDSFMAGQ
+613 VQHRDAFMGGQ
-624 LTLNADAYHLA
+624 LTLNADVYHLT
-635 GIPYYVRT
+635 GIPYYVG
-643 DKKDMPA
+643 KEQKEMPV

-667 SVYGTFQPHRYGSE
+667 SLYGTFQPHRYGTE
-681 VAYGTSAGL
+681 VAYGTTNGL
-690 VTVPQPSTTLGAS
+690 VIVPQPSTTLGAS

>member
-1 MDVGGQVMHA
+1 MYRSA
-11 CKWHGRRGALSRTA
+11 YRGRLWIFTGAA
-25 LAGIVSFASV
+25 LAGMLPCGSVS
-35 AVAGAETR
+35 AVEEQSKTVTELDA
-43 GVEIGAVEVVGEGA
+43 IEVVGEGSNA
-57 GAGQTRPLTR
+57 RRIPPLTR
-67 TKVSNAPDSLPAAV
+67 TKISNAPESLPAAV
-81 STITQEDIRTLNVD
+81 STITEEEIRTLNVD

-156 HGPVFM
+156 HGPVFL
-162 EWLTPQMIRQ
+162 EWLTPQMIKR

-196 TLDGGDVASSV
+196 TLDGGDVASSI
-207 GLDIASFDGRRVNL
+207 GLDIASFDGRRANL
-221 VLGGKYNG
+221 VLGGEHGG
-229 FESLFVADN
+229 FESLFVADI

-244 RKAAETDRD
+244 RKAAETHRD

-259 TKVIADAK
+259 SRVIGDAK

-279 KNDGYLNLPALR
+279 KNDGYLNLPALE

-297 RDTDNLYGFGN
+297 RDTDNLYGFGH
-308 ANRNSYVFNRAPAEG
+308 ANRNTYVFNRTPAHS

-333 EDFRRA
+333 EDFKRVRG
-339 RAISNGAGTHNYGKD
+339 ISNGTNTHNYGKD
-354 DRDIY
+354 DRDLY
-359 GGRLAYNVVYEDT
+359 GGRLAYNFVYKDS
-372 ASLTVGADVRR
+372 AALMVGADVRR
-383 DKGIAYR
+383 DKGDAFR
-390 QQYRNYE
+390 QQYRNFA
-397 PTPNYYFDF
+397 PTQNYYFDF
-406 DMDLMTYGVFAQGQY
+406 DMDLVTYGVFAQGQY
-421 KPVYSLKLLG
+421 KLVDSLKVLA

-443 NLKFRDASTGY
+443 NLKFRDADTGY
-454 HSSVMTPKLGLV
+454 HSSVTTPKLGLA
-466 WTPVERLELFTNAA
+466 WTPVRQLEIFTNAA

-516 VTSYDIGFTVR
+516 VTSYDVGFTFR
-527 PTDSF
+527 PTERF

-549 TSPGVFE
+549 TSPGIFE
-556 QVSDTTRRGAETSF
+556 QVSDTTRKGVETSF
-570 NYQVSRQIST
+570 NYQATSTVSA

-586 IIDAVIDNPSPGTGE
+586 IIDAVIDNASQGIGD
-601 RLAVPEHTYKAG
+601 RLVVPKHTYKAG
-613 VQFRDSFMAGQ
+613 AQYRDAFMGGQ

-635 GIPYYVRT
+635 GIPYYVGNEKRE
-643 DKKDMPA
+643 MPL

-681 VAYGTSAGL
+681 VAYGTTAGL

-703 VRYFF
+703 FRYFF